1 MSGIPKKLRQAIR
14 VRRRAVQNVMNNAWI
29 VGQRRTVELFRRVV
43 ALDNFIQK
51 KEWQRETSFDPIAMG
66 M

>member
-29 VGQRRTVELFRRVV
+29 VGHRRTVELCRRVV
-43 ALDNFIQK
+43 AIDQYIQQ